1 MSLLKTFLL
10 NLWLSAGAKNN
21 QNILDLCEINSNARF
36 VDLGCNDG
44 KWSIKVARKIDTKL
58 TFGLDLYEKQLKK
71 AAKLDINILKGDLNE
86 KLSYKSN
93 FFDVVHSNQVIEHLA
108 NVDNFVTEI
117 YRILKPGGYAVIS
130 TENLSSWHNIIA
142 LIFGW
147 QAFSQHISQK
157 YHIGNPF
164 SPHYGKKLRGG
175 WTHNIIFT
183 YFGLQKIFTNYG
195 FTVEEVRGSGY
206 YPLPNFF
213 ARLDLRHAHFIAIKV
228 RKP

>member
-1 MSLLKTFLL
+1 VKKFLL
-10 NLWLSAGAKNN
+10 NLWLSAGYKNK

-44 KWSIKVARKIDTKL
+44 KWSIKVAKKINTKL
-58 TFGLDLYEKQLKK
+58 NFGLDLYEKQLEK
-71 AAKLDINILKGDLNE
+71 ATKLGIKIAKGDLNE
-86 KLSYKSN
+86 KLPFKSS
-93 FFDVVHSNQVIEHLA
+93 FFTVVHSNQVIEHLI
-108 NVDNFVTEI
+108 NVDNFIAEI
-117 YRILKPGGYAVIS
+117 YRILKPNGYAIVS

-142 LIFGW
+142 LILGW

-164 SPHYGKKLRGG
+164 SPHYEKRLKSG

-183 YFGLQKIFTNYG
+183 YFGLQKLFKKYG
-195 FTVEEVRGSGY
+195 FIIEEIKGSGY

-213 ARLDLRHAHFIAIKV
+213 ARLDPRHAHFITIKA
-228 RKP
+228 RKPR